1 MNTGKKTGERILITL
16 ALLSCIGFSVFL
28 IWLQRRQ
35 EDREQ
40 ISEQQNGQQEEQ
52 THGSGDETVQIRTRL
67 NRQKGENREESQPV
81 FSLPGGFYPEEITV
95 EITAPEGSRIY
106 YTTDGTVPGK
116 DNGTLYEGPVEVTN
130 VCGSPNVYSAVS
142 TVSAYQNYAP
152 LTTVDKAVVLQA
164 VAVGAGGVQSAVT
177 CASYFIAMEGKAVYR
192 DLPVLSLT
200 TDPVGLFDYF
210 EGNYVTGVDYENAL
224 AADELRFDSANY
236 YRGGTVPAHIEYFEA
251 DRYLTYEGDVTLTLR
266 KDGNLDYGQKSFLLA
281 GADPAAWEACGLYPY
296 FRDGTLLLYGGGTD
310 HAMKS
315 RQCLEEKL
323 LLGGAACVTP
333 EEMQGCMVFVDGEF
347 WGLYLMR
354 KEICEESFA
363 GVLHCPV
370 EEIRMVE
377 NAYPSQIAPEY
388 GELYRLVTEQ
398 DAASEEIYRRI
409 LEQMDL
415 DSYLKYYCANLYFGN
430 PQFDSF
436 STTLWCRTDG
446 EGDTGKWHWEF
457 TDATDTLGRNSLSNY
472 SVNTYL
478 CPGVSG
484 DLFFQGLLKNP
495 EFQESFREQMHT
507 YAEEWTRERV
517 AEILTPMQETYRVAV
532 TSTAERYGIRQTEEG
547 YLSDGE
553 TVLTYFDRRGDYILR
568 YTQELL
574 NQYSETE

>member
-1 MNTGKKTGERILITL
+1 MNTEKKTLERLLITL
-16 ALLSCIGFSVFL
+16 ALLSCIGFSAFL
-28 IWLQRRQ
+28 LWLQDKQ
-35 EDREQ
+35 EADREQ
-40 ISEQQNGQQEEQ
+40 LSGQREEPQ
-52 THGSGDETVQIRTRL
+52 AGQIQGTYDQPMQIRTRL
-67 NRQKGENREESQPV
+67 TADPSGEQPV

-95 EITAPEGSRIY
+95 EITAPEGCRIY
-106 YTTDGTVPGK
+106 YTTDGTKPGE

-164 VAVGAGGVQSAVT
+164 VAVDADGMESAVT
-177 CASYFIAMEGKAVYR
+177 CASYFIAMEGKAMYR
-192 DLPVLSLT
+192 SLPVLSVT
-200 TDPVGLFDYF
+200 TEPAGLFDYF
-210 EGNYVTGVDYENAL
+210 EGIYVTGVDYENAL
-224 AADELRFDSANY
+224 ASDELRSDSANY
-236 YRGGTVPAHIEYFEA
+236 YRGGEISAHIEYFET

-266 KDGNLDYGQKSFLLA
+266 KDGNLDYGQKSFLFT
-281 GADPAAWEACGLYPY
+281 EAEPVIDDTCELYPY
-296 FRDGTLLLYGGGTD
+296 FRNGTMILYGGGTD

-315 RQCLEEKL
+315 RQCLEEEL
-323 LLGGAACVTP
+323 LRGRAQDFLSEA
-333 EEMQGCMVFVDGEF
+333 MSGCMVFVDGEF

-354 KEICEESFA
+354 EAIRPESLAERA
-363 GVLHCPV
+363 GCRV

-398 DAASEEIYRRI
+398 NAGSEKIYGQI
-409 LEQMDL
+409 LEQMDV
-415 DSYLKYYCANLYFGN
+415 DSFLEYYCANLYFGN

-436 STTLWCRTDG
+436 STTVWRQEG
-446 EGDTGKWHWEF
+446 EDSVGKWHWEF

-478 CPGVSG
+478 CPQVSG

-495 EFQESFREQMHT
+495 DFAESFRRRMQA
-507 YAEEWTRERV
+507 YAEEWTREQV
-517 AEILTPMQETYRVAV
+517 EEALTPILEKYRVAV
-532 TSTAERYGIRQTEEG
+532 TVTAQRYGVQQTEEG
-547 YLSDGE
+547 YLADAD
-553 TVLTYFDRRGDYILR
+553 TILTYFDRRGEYILR

-574 NQYSETE
+574 HRNAETE

>member
-1 MNTGKKTGERILITL
+1 MNTEKKTGERLLITL
-16 ALLSCIGFSVFL
+16 ALLSCIGFSAFL
-28 IWLQRRQ
+28 LWLQDKQ
-35 EDREQ
+35 EADREQ
-40 ISEQQNGQQEEQ
+40 LSGQREETQ
-52 THGSGDETVQIRTRL
+52 AGQIQGTYDQPVQIRTRL
-67 NRQKGENREESQPV
+67 TADPSGEQPV

-95 EITAPEGSRIY
+95 EIMAPEGCRIY
-106 YTTDGTVPGK
+106 YTTDGTKPGE

-164 VAVGAGGVQSAVT
+164 VAVDADGMESAVT
-177 CASYFIAMEGKAVYR
+177 CASYFIAMEGKAMYR
-192 DLPVLSLT
+192 SLPVLSVT
-200 TDPVGLFDYF
+200 TEPAGLFDYF
-210 EGNYVTGVDYENAL
+210 DGIYVTGVDYENAL
-224 AADELRFDSANY
+224 ASDELRSDSANY
-236 YRGGTVPAHIEYFEA
+236 YRGGEISAHIEYFET

-266 KDGNLDYGQKSFLLA
+266 KDGNLDYGQKSFLFT
-281 GADPAAWEACGLYPY
+281 EAEPVIDDTCELYPY
-296 FRDGTLLLYGGGTD
+296 FRNGTMMLYGGGTD

-315 RQCLEEKL
+315 RQCLEEEL
-323 LLGGAACVTP
+323 LRGRAQGFLSEA
-333 EEMQGCMVFVDGEF
+333 MSGCMVFVDGEF

-354 KEICEESFA
+354 EAIRPESLAERA
-363 GVLHCPV
+363 GCRV

-398 DAASEEIYRRI
+398 NAGSEKIYRQI
-409 LEQMDL
+409 LEQMDV
-415 DSYLKYYCANLYFGN
+415 DSFLEYYCANLYFGN

-436 STTLWCRTDG
+436 STTVWRQEG
-446 EGDTGKWHWEF
+446 EDSVGKWHWEF

-478 CPGVSG
+478 CPQVSG

-495 EFQESFREQMHT
+495 DFAESFRRRMQA
-507 YAEEWTRERV
+507 YAEEWTREQV
-517 AEILTPMQETYRVAV
+517 EEALTPILEKYRVAV
-532 TSTAERYGIRQTEEG
+532 TVTAQRYGVQQTEEG
-547 YLSDGE
+547 YLADGD
-553 TVLTYFDRRGDYILR
+553 TILTYFDRRGEYILR

-574 NQYSETE
+574 HRNAETE